1 MHSIKHLRKI
11 SNTLLVLLGLS
22 AIVGLIDS
30 LYLTIT
36 HYTNALVPCNF
47 THGCETVLR
56 SSYSEILGMP
66 VAAFGV
72 IFYIVVLSASIFFI
86 QHKMFHWWLVIWG
99 LIGFTSTLYL
109 FYIQAFILHAFCQY
123 CLLSAATST
132 TVFILSIMLYFM
144 HNKKGES
151 HDE

>member
-72 IFYIVVLSASIFFI
+72 IFYIVVLGASIFFI

-99 LIGFTSTLYL
+99 LIGFASTLYL

-144 HNKKGES
+144 HNIKGES